1 MPESGRVADPENAGA
16 REIVAEFERV
26 TVRYGATTALADIDL
41 TIQRG
46 EILGVV
52 GESGAGKST
61 LLNLLDAVEHP
72 TAGRVLIEGVDPEP
86 LGERG
91 RRLLRH
97 RIGMIFQS
105 FNLLANQTVRQNVAL
120 PLKLQGKKDAALVD
134 SLLSYVG
141 LADRGRDFP
150 AQLSGGQR
158 QRVAIARALVT
169 RPGLLLCDEPTSAL
183 DNRTAADIL
192 DLLARTRRDFGT
204 TIVLVTHELP
214 AVAAVCDRAAV
225 LERGVLKD
233 ILPVARQAA
242 ERDDASYL
250 DHVRRVLGA

>member
-1 MPESGRVADPENAGA
+1 MPESGHVADPDAVA
-16 REIVAEFERV
+16 RLEGV
-26 TVRYGATTALADIDL
+26 TVRYGATTALRDIDL
-41 TIQRG
+41 TIERG

-61 LLNLLDAVEHP
+61 MLNLLDAVEHP
-72 TAGRVLIEGVDPEP
+72 TSGRVLIGGVDPEP

-105 FNLLANQTVRQNVAL
+105 FNLLANRTVRQNIAL
-120 PLKLQGKKDAALVD
+120 PLKLQAKKDAALVD
-134 SLLSYVG
+134 SLLAYVG
-141 LADRGRDFP
+141 LTARGDAFP
-150 AQLSGGQR
+150 ARLSGGQR

-169 RPGLLLCDEPTSAL
+169 RPELLLCDEPTSAL

-233 ILPVARQAA
+233 ILPVTNRP
-242 ERDDASYL
+242 ERTDDASYL

>member
-1 MPESGRVADPENAGA
+1 MPESGRVAERENAAG
-16 REIVAEFERV
+16 RDTVALLEAV
-26 TVRYGATTALADIDL
+26 TMRYGTTTALSGIDL
-41 TIQRG
+41 TIERG

-72 TAGRVLIEGVDPEP
+72 TAGRVLIDGADPAP

-91 RRLLRH
+91 RRALRH

-105 FNLLANQTVRQNVAL
+105 FNLLANRTVRQNIAL
-120 PLKLQGKKDAALVD
+120 PLKLQGRKDAALVD
-134 SLLSYVG
+134 DLLAYVG
-141 LADRGRDFP
+141 LAHRGGDFP
-150 AQLSGGQR
+150 ARLSGGQR

-169 RPGLLLCDEPTSAL
+169 RPALLLCDEPTSAL

-192 DLLARTRRDFGT
+192 ELLARTRRDFGT

-214 AVAAVCDRAAV
+214 AVAAICDRAAV
-225 LERGVLKD
+225 LERGELKD
-233 ILPVARQAA
+233 ILPIVHRPVAA
-242 ERDDASYL
+242 DDASYL